1 MTEFDNELSLIFD
14 MIYDF
19 NEDLEC
25 NNIQDVIITIDYID
39 ENVDFIKVINYKGWH
54 ELKEKLNNL
63 KLHMIKNNI
72 HSIYKNGFGR
82 IVIVDRKIVV

>member
-25 NNIQDVIITIDYID
+25 NNIQDVIITIDLLMKMLILS
-39 ENVDFIKVINYKGWH
+39 K
-54 ELKEKLNNL
+54 
-63 KLHMIKNNI
+63 
-72 HSIYKNGFGR
+72 
-82 IVIVDRKIVV
+82 